1 MRRFGRA
8 IVAVLVVLPIVFSR
22 SGLADEFASRLAIF
36 ADSENNYVLT
46 GATQYRTPLAERFN
60 LGTRLLV
67 DGVSGA
73 STKAGDDVEDAY
85 LGGYSNRK
93 RGKYEF
99 SQPNWLRQRY
109 ELSGFG
115 DARHGEWEE
124 SGGYIYSYE
133 SVYESHTAWASVR
146 RHLWQRNSAVSATYF
161 RNFDTLNAED
171 EARARELDLPGRKDV
186 DGGALTWQQVLGRR
200 SIGLVSAA
208 GRVERGVLES
218 PERDVLVW
226 SDPGVLEI
234 APERLPDAR
243 RRGAVAARVARLVG
257 TDASVHAGVQYDF
270 DDWGLVAP
278 SARVMAFRRFGSG
291 TILRA
296 RLRAYTQNESRW
308 YSPIA
313 HADRDHSYT
322 ANAQMQGFTSWLGGL
337 RWTWNSGD
345 LPGAITAVS
354 GGLDV
359 DLYYQTPRNEMEQ
372 GYFAPIVGANVLFLW

>member
-1 MRRFGRA
+1 MRRFGHA
-8 IVAVLVVLPIVFSR
+8 IVAALCFCAA
-22 SGLADEFASRLAIF
+22 GLAPRARSDEFASRLAIF

-46 GATQYRTPLAERFN
+46 GATQFRAPLAERFDF
-60 LGTRLLV
+60 GTRLLV

-85 LGGYSNRK
+85 IGGYSNRK
-93 RGKYEF
+93 RHLYEF

-133 SVYESHTAWASVR
+133 NVYESHTAWGSIR
-146 RHLWQRNSAVSATYF
+146 RHLWQRNSTASATYF
-161 RNFDTLNAED
+161 HNFDTVNAED
-171 EARARELDLPGRKDV
+171 DARARELDLPGRKDV
-186 DGGALTWQQVLGRR
+186 DGGVVAWQQVLGRR
-200 SIGLVSAA
+200 AIALFSAA
-208 GRVERGVLES
+208 GRVERGALES

-226 SDPGVLEI
+226 RAGVLDVS
-234 APERLPDAR
+234 PERLPDTR
-243 RRGAVAARVARLVG
+243 RRGAVAVRAARLVG
-257 TDASVHAGVQYDF
+257 HDASVHVGTQYDF
-270 DDWGLVAP
+270 DDWGLAAP
-278 SARVMAFRRFGSG
+278 SARLMAFRRFGSG

-308 YSPIA
+308 FRPVA
-313 HADRDHSYT
+313 HADRDRSYT

-337 RWTWNSGD
+337 RWTWSSGD
-345 LPGAITAVS
+345 IPGPVTAVS

-359 DLYYQTPRNEMEQ
+359 DLYYQTPRNEIEQ
-372 GYFAPIVGANVLFLW
+372 GYFAPIVGGNVLFLW